1 MYTYIHTCI
10 YIYIY
15 IYRNWYCKKKKKNWK
30 RERSNVLSEHTHLY
44 IFIPKTSMLHH
55 RSTGHKWILPMQ
67 SYQFFRQYIYIYI
80 YIYIYFCVHF
90 LYGTINTATNHLDSS
105 LVVRTW
111 NQEVCSFCGLRLEP
125 CGCSY
130 DSHWR
135 LTWSLTSGP
144 VELVE
149 VGTNW
154 PDTHVKLKNKH
165 SD

>member
-15 IYRNWYCKKKKKNWK
+15 IEIDIAKKKKKLK
-30 RERSNVLSEHTHLY
+30 EREIQCLVRTHTPLY
-44 IFIPKTSMLHH
+44 IYPQDFHVAPPVH
-55 RSTGHKWILPMQ
+55 RAQMNLAYAELPVF
-67 SYQFFRQYIYIYI
+67 SP
-80 YIYIYFCVHF
+80 IYIYFCVYF
-90 LYGTINTATNHLDSS
+90 LYGTINTATNHLDSG

-111 NQEVCSFCGLRLEP
+111 NQEVCSFCGLRFET

-154 PDTHVKLKNKH
+154 PNTHVKLKNKH